1 MDDFFSSVDLGLN
14 HVQVII
20 RGMYA
25 VAKSDDVHQTE
36 LVLIKQFYDACR
48 EDVSGLADF
57 DDVIAREY
65 DKDEAAEILNTL
77 ELRRTFLKSCYLLA
91 FADGAF
97 SEEESTVLKT
107 LAADLGMDE
116 AEQDAVREEVQGF
129 LMRQI
134 SKIQNVDALMD
145 VAKEFTSH

>member
-36 LVLIKQFYDACR
+36 LVLIRQFYEACR

-57 DDVIAREY
+57 EDVIARDF
-65 DKDEAAEILNTL
+65 DKDEAAEILSTP

-91 FADGAF
+91 FADGEF
-97 SEEESTVLKT
+97 SEKEGAVLAK
-107 LAADLGMDE
+107 LADDLGVDE
-116 AEQDAVREEVQGF
+116 AMQAAVREEVQDY
-129 LMRQI
+129 LLRQI
-134 SKIQNVDALMD
+134 SRIQNVDALME
-145 VAKEFTSH
+145 VAKELTSH